1 MPEFAEVDVT
11 DWLAAG
17 IEQLGTKPK
26 HWREDPDGATWLFKE
41 VTWNRRADGS
51 SYAKGDDWSE
61 RVAGAVADEM
71 GLPAARV
78 ELALRRD
85 DGTVTYGVI
94 SKKVLVDNET
104 LIHGNELLAEIG
116 VSGISAKDRSG
127 YTLEAVQR
135 VLADVDPPVEDD
147 VLSAWDWWV
156 GYIVLDALVGNTD
169 RHQENWAVIGD
180 GKRRLSPT
188 FDHASSLG
196 FLLDD
201 EDRLDRL
208 ATSDRNR
215 TVAAY
220 VGRARSKLEGGPHPC
235 AVAASAL
242 EMCSEEARNRWIEQV
257 RELQSIEDVLAQ
269 IPQHR
274 ASEPSRAFASELYV
288 ANRSLL
294 LSHPVC
300 SLNP

>member
-61 RVAGAVADEM
+61 RVAGAVADEL

-85 DGTVTYGVI
+85 DGSVTYGVI

-116 VSGISAKDRSG
+116 ISGTSAKDRSG

-201 EDRLDRL
+201 EDRLVRL
-208 ATSDRNR
+208 STSDGNR

-220 VGRARSKLEGGPHPC
+220 AGRARSKLEGGPHPC
-235 AVAASAL
+235 AVAAAAL
-242 EMCSEEARNRWIEQV
+242 AMCSGAAKERWIERV
-257 RELQSIEDVLAQ
+257 RELQTIEDVLAQ

-274 ASEPSRAFASELYV
+274 ASEPSRTFASELYV
-288 ANRSLL
+288 TNRSLL